1 MLNLIDILY
10 NNYHNAT
17 KMTIF
22 NYFKTGNVIFDA
34 ILSTIGMSIFSI
46 LINYIYNNNNNLSY
60 LFNIHCV
67 YDLFYKK
74 NCMILEGKRSS
85 TTCGYTSMYHVSAI
99 YSNRFKAIWN
109 YIIENIHN
117 NNSIY
122 QIKESYSSFR
132 TEIDEKRRDEA
143 IFMVFQNKNFTITK
157 DIFVRSNVTEENI
170 QGEKDISKTKTD
182 KITIYIYSYVYSLD
196 HLIKFVNNITEHY
209 LNTVKNSRNNKKFI
223 YQLNKIKYDDKE
235 SKLNCWNE
243 YNFESSRTFDNL
255 FFEGKKELI
264 EKVDFF
270 INNRK
275 WYDEKGITHT
285 LGIGLHGPPGTGKTS
300 FAKALANY
308 LKRHLIIISL
318 KLIKTKQQLD
328 DFYFEHTYNEKNEYN
343 SIDFQNKIILFED
356 IDCIGEIVLDR
367 KFKKKTNNIKK
378 CNNRMNN
385 ISQVVQNICELN
397 RNEYGAK
404 NIVMN
409 QEDIPI
415 TLDDILNLW
424 DGIRETPG
432 RILLISSNHY
442 DKLDP
447 ALIRPGRI
455 DITHKLNNANYN
467 TISEIYLH
475 LFGNK
480 IDKQKL
486 KKVKEYFYSPAELIN
501 IYISHKEENTFM
513 NRLLLN
519 KRV

>member
-209 LNTVKNSRNNKKFI
+209 LNTVKNSRNNKKF
-223 YQLNKIKYDDKE
+223 KI
-235 SKLNCWNE
+235 
-243 YNFESSRTFDNL
+243 
-255 FFEGKKELI
+255 
-264 EKVDFF
+264 
-270 INNRK
+270 NR
-275 WYDEKGITHT
+275 I
-285 LGIGLHGPPGTGKTS
+285 I
-300 FAKALANY
+300 
-308 LKRHLIIISL
+308 KR
-318 KLIKTKQQLD
+318 
-328 DFYFEHTYNEKNEYN
+328 
-343 SIDFQNKIILFED
+343 
-356 IDCIGEIVLDR
+356 
-367 KFKKKTNNIKK
+367 
-378 CNNRMNN
+378 
-385 ISQVVQNICELN
+385 
-397 RNEYGAK
+397 
-404 NIVMN
+404 
-409 QEDIPI
+409 
-415 TLDDILNLW
+415 
-424 DGIRETPG
+424 
-432 RILLISSNHY
+432 
-442 DKLDP
+442 
-447 ALIRPGRI
+447 
-455 DITHKLNNANYN
+455 
-467 TISEIYLH
+467 
-475 LFGNK
+475 
-480 IDKQKL
+480 
-486 KKVKEYFYSPAELIN
+486 
-501 IYISHKEENTFM
+501 
-513 NRLLLN
+513 
-519 KRV
+519 